1 MEFSTL
7 WIHITF
13 IAEGKP
19 ISFQARDNL
28 AVFAPIFISFPLLG
42 QNGLTTFASNFFRF
56 TIIVFG
62 KYLTKPFRVFI
73 CSMNHTRATVKSASA
88 HELFVYHPYH
98 PLEKQFLLTRCV
110 LISHFVPISTDKR
123 TYSSLPTKFYAIVQY
138 LIPYQKFI
146 QSFEPVKRLAC
157 HSQPVPDP
165 LGCTPLAN
173 HTVTAVSPSSIG

>member
-146 QSFEPVKRLAC
+146 QSFEPVKRLTC